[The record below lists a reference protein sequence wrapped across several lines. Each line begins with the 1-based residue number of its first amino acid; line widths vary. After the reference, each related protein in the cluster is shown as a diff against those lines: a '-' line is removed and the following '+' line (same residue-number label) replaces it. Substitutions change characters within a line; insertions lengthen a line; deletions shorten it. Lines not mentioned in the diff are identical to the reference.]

1 MKDVF
6 KKYAKEVNKDF
17 KKLNYI
23 YKGKNYTYKKIN
35 NEKVNDI
42 ATDFDGT
49 EKVMHITVV
58 EFKKKKLEYDDEYEC
73 LLIPFDD
80 EALERYQISQKKKF
94 YIKNF
99 IILFIQY
106 LIILLSVI
114 FGFAFK
120 IKEKWVYF
128 FLPTIIKFIPLF
140 IALMIFI
147 ISTKDRKSKVKTIIF
162 VIIYPFIMIFSS
174 LLLSEFLES
183 KYIITGISLILIYIS
198 SLGIHLLI
206 FKNTRLLFLLISAIV
221 PSFIGFL
228 LFSLL
233 WLKYSLGIFLT
244 FIFWI
249 VTITCYILWAF
260 YSVKTSKLDE
270 YFYTAM
276 IFDYGILLGFP
287 YIIILMID
295 YMERNITFKIFFIL
309 LYQYLVIDLIVW
321 IALPIIK
328 KNNENIS
335 FFSLFMILC
344 FFISL
349 LMSFFLL
356 CTLKKGFCKKEGF
369 RKVNLIFYVPIMI
382 IIYIHFSFIIKDD
395 YVLCFILEIFFVT
408 FNYTLYFHLGFR
420 YIYLSFSNNSLLF

>member
-1 MKDVF
+1 MG
-6 KKYAKEVNKDF
+6 
-17 KKLNYI
+17 I
-23 YKGKNYTYKKIN
+23 
-35 NEKVNDI
+35 
-42 ATDFDGT
+42 
-49 EKVMHITVV
+49 
-58 EFKKKKLEYDDEYEC
+58 
-73 LLIPFDD
+73 
-80 EALERYQISQKKKF
+80 
-94 YIKNF
+94 
-99 IILFIQY
+99 
-106 LIILLSVI
+106 
-114 FGFAFK
+114 
-120 IKEKWVYF
+120 F

-295 YMERNITFKIFFIL
+295 YMKRNISFKIFFIL
-309 LYQYLVIDLIVW
+309 FYQYLVIDLIIW

-328 KNNENIS
+328 KNNKNIT
-335 FFSLFMILC
+335 FFSLSMILC
-344 FFISL
+344 YL
-349 LMSFFLL
+349 LVF
-356 CTLKKGFCKKEGF
+356 
-369 RKVNLIFYVPIMI
+369 
-382 IIYIHFSFIIKDD
+382 
-395 YVLCFILEIFFVT
+395 
-408 FNYTLYFHLGFR
+408 
-420 YIYLSFSNNSLLF
+420 

>member
-1 MKDVF
+1 MG
-6 KKYAKEVNKDF
+6 
-17 KKLNYI
+17 I
-23 YKGKNYTYKKIN
+23 
-35 NEKVNDI
+35 
-42 ATDFDGT
+42 
-49 EKVMHITVV
+49 
-58 EFKKKKLEYDDEYEC
+58 
-73 LLIPFDD
+73 
-80 EALERYQISQKKKF
+80 
-94 YIKNF
+94 
-99 IILFIQY
+99 
-106 LIILLSVI
+106 
-114 FGFAFK
+114 
-120 IKEKWVYF
+120 F

-276 IFDYGILLGFP
+276 IFDYGILFGFP

-328 KNNENIS
+328 KNNKNIS

-395 YVLCFILEIFFVT
+395 YVLCFILEIFFDLLSITLYIFIWNLDSFTYPLAIILFCSKVVT
-408 FNYTLYFHLGFR
+408 FIPFYFIFIKDGLVLLYIFLANLGVDIYLYFISRLALDKFNLYDDYLMAIVFID
-420 YIYLSFSNNSLLF
+420 YIVFCAIYIAFGIAIAWPFIICYCLWASGCRNNN